1 MAMKEIRLEL
11 DQNALNQILM
21 ELEVLHKAR
30 SPYIV
35 DFYGAFF
42 AESCVYY
49 CMEFM
54 DSSLDKLNGDGV
66 PEPVLG
72 KIALAITKGLKF
84 LKDELSIIHRDVK
97 PTNVL
102 VNQKGEIK
110 LCDFGVSGKL
120 VQSLAK
126 TNIGCQIYM
135 PPERITT
142 GDQGTYT
149 VQSDIWSLGLS
160 IVELALGRYP
170 YEATKFDSLFAQLNA
185 IVSGE
190 PPDLPADK
198 YSQECRDF
206 VAKCLNKLPKD
217 RPSYAELLNTPWL
230 QKYETEKVDMAG
242 WAKEALAKREA
253 AKKAALEATVDDEAP
268 QAR

>member
-1 MAMKEIRLEL
+1 
-11 DQNALNQILM
+11 M
-21 ELEVLHKAR
+21 E
-30 SPYIV
+30 Y
-35 DFYGAFF
+35 
-42 AESCVYY
+42 
-49 CMEFM
+49 M
-54 DSSLDKLNGDGV
+54 DASLDKVYGEGV

-72 KIALAITKGLKF
+72 KITLAMTKGLKF

-102 VNQKGEIK
+102 VNQKGEVK

-135 PPERITT
+135 PPERITH

-170 YEATKFDSLFAQLNA
+170 YQATKFDSLFAQLNA

-190 PPDLPADK
+190 PPELPADR

-206 VAKCLNKLPKD
+206 VAKCLNKSPKE
-217 RPSYAELLNTPWL
+217 RPTYAELLAMPWL
-230 QKYETEKVDMAG
+230 QKYETEEVDMAG
-242 WAKEALAKREA
+242 WAREA
-253 AKKAALEATVDDEAP
+253 IAQKQAREKAAREATVDEEVL
-268 QAR
+268 